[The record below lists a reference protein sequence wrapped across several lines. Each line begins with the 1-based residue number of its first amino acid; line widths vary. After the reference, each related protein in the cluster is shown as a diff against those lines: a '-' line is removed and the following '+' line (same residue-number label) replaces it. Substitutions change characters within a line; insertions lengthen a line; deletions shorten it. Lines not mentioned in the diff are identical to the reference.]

1 MRYRRD
7 MSAIDRHVEGAAAAH
22 QRLLSVLQPAQGDGL
37 TDEMVR
43 RPSLLPDWTVGHVL
57 AHLVHNAE
65 SFVRLFAA
73 AELGEVADQ
82 YPEGREGR
90 DFDIAEDAVLSAEE
104 HCSRLRRS
112 IYALEASWVGARR
125 AWEGHGRTLAGALV
139 PITEIPLRRWRE
151 VEVHTG
157 DLGLIEL
164 IGGIVEDGR
173 RGIEIWSEEYIRHD
187 VALLTMQYKARR
199 PMGLTDLPDAVR
211 VAPPRYR
218 LAWLLGRYDF
228 DGLPSPAF

>member
-1 MRYRRD
+1 MGVV
-7 MSAIDRHVEGAAAAH
+7 DRHVEGAATAH
-22 QRLLSVLQPAQGDGL
+22 QRLLAMLQPVGGPGL

-43 RPSLLPDWTVGHVL
+43 RPSLLPEWTVGHVL

-73 AELGEVADQ
+73 AESGETVDQ
-82 YPEGREGR
+82 YPGGSEGRAR
-90 DFDIAEDAVLSAEE
+90 DIAADAGLAATE
-104 HCSRLRRS
+104 HCERLRRS
-112 IYALEASWVGARR
+112 IYALEASWAGAQR
-125 AWEGHGRTLAGALV
+125 AWEGHGRTLTSVLV

-157 DLGLIEL
+157 DLGLVEL
-164 IGGIVEDGR
+164 GDRRSEIDP
-173 RGIEIWSEEYIRHD
+173 RGIDLWSEDYIRHD
-187 VALLTMQYKARR
+187 VVVLTMQYKARR

-211 VAPPRYR
+211 VASPRYR

-228 DGLPSPAF
+228 DGLPSPSF